1 MKIKT
6 TISCASF
13 LMIVLISSQPFVSI
27 AQQNSVEIQAK
38 TDAKQDAET
47 DVNKL
52 LWTGIGCV
60 YLYGCLCVTF
70 DELVSGGTSCSFLSS
85 DPIDFIPI
93 SPRPERLLGKSPEY
107 IDFYTNVYKKEVTEF
122 RTQWV
127 LIGAGTGCLTGC
139 IVAVAVSND

>member
-6 TISCASF
+6 TISCTDF
-13 LMIVLISSQPFVSI
+13 LIIVLIFSQPFVII

-38 TDAKQDAET
+38 TDAKRDAKT

-60 YLYGCLCVTF
+60 YLYGCLCITF
-70 DELVSGGTSCSFLSS
+70 DEIVSGGSSCFFSSS
-85 DPIDFIPI
+85 DPINFISI

-107 IDFYTNVYKKEVTEF
+107 IDFYTNAYKKEVREF

-127 LIGAGTGCLTGC
+127 LIGAGTGCLIGC
-139 IVAVAVSND
+139 IVAVVVSDE